1 MCTRTERSPS
11 WDFGEIGS
19 RTCEEAMPVSWLVK
33 SVTELKVL
41 FPYENAALS
50 SIWWYDMIFVGIF
63 IVFGCPVKADLEI
76 HATPYYPTPEGYAEY
91 PVSCI
96 TADCNIQ

>member
-1 MCTRTERSPS
+1 
-11 WDFGEIGS
+11 
-19 RTCEEAMPVSWLVK
+19 
-33 SVTELKVL
+33 
-41 FPYENAALS
+41 
-50 SIWWYDMIFVGIF
+50 MIFVGIF